1 MATTWIVAADESRA
15 RVLQVARPKRELLEI
30 EDLLNLEGR
39 MQNRELITDAEPR
52 FGGHGG
58 VGKPGARPTGG
69 PASDRQAET
78 KVEHSARL
86 FAKEL
91 SRYLEKARVQHRFD
105 ELVLVAPPKFLG
117 TLRKALDKEV
127 EKLVARELPKD
138 LSWFDARELESYVVP
153 KKK

>member
-15 RVLQVARPKRELLEI
+15 RVLQVARPKQQLLEI

-52 FGGHGG
+52 FSGHGG
-58 VGKPGARPTGG
+58 VGKPGASPTGG
-69 PASDRQAET
+69 PASDREAET

-86 FAKEL
+86 FAKAL
-91 SRYLEKARVQHRFD
+91 SRYLEKARVQRRFD
-105 ELVLVAPPKFLG
+105 ELVLVAPPRFLG
-117 TLRKALDKEV
+117 MLRKALDKDV